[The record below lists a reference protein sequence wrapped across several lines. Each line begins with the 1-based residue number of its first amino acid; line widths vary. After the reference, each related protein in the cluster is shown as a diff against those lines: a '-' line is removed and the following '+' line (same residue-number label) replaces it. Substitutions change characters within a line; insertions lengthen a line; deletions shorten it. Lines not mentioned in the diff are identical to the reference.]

1 MGSLEGAR
9 GKAGLCLGVE
19 GCFAIQSQSWRYPC
33 SPLRKGFWD
42 PSALPPQPGQEV
54 GLVAAPGPQ
63 ALRLPFPH
71 LSRELPTRW
80 WWEPWPSWT
89 SAWHSCSPSSSPEAP
104 AWPSSGFGRC
114 LFTPLTCLFSL
125 FFPLVVFFFCLSF
138 SSPFSFFSVPLWF
151 YLLLFLS
158 LSPFKFS
165 HSLSLCLCLSCSL
178 PYPTLLSL
186 DCLHT
191 KGFSRSE
198 SLL

>member
-9 GKAGLCLGVE
+9 GWAGLCLGVE
-19 GCFAIQSQSWRYPC
+19 GYFAIKAKVGDIPAQAYEEGCLGPFCFATLARAGGGTRSCTWS
-33 SPLRKGFWD
+33 SGTET
-42 PSALPPQPGQEV
+42 A
-54 GLVAAPGPQ
+54 
-63 ALRLPFPH
+63 FPH

-114 LFTPLTCLFSL
+114 LFIPLTCLFSL
-125 FFPLVVFFFCLSF
+125 FLPPSCFFSCLSF
-138 SSPFSFFSVPLWF
+138 SSPFTFFSVPLWF
-151 YLLLFLS
+151 YLLLFLP
-158 LSPFKFS
+158 LSPFRFS
-165 HSLSLCLCLSCSL
+165 HSLWLCLCLSRSL
-178 PYPTLLSL
+178 PYQTLLSL